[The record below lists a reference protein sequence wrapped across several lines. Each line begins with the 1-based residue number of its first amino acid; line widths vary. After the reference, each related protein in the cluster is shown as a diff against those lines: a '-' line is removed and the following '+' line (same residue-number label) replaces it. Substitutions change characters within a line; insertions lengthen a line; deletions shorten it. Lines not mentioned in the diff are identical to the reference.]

1 MSTDKRLVIG
11 IDIGTGSSKG
21 VLTRLNGKVI
31 ATAERLHHVSMP
43 KPGHVEH
50 DAEQIWWS
58 DFSDIVTDLLGKA
71 DGPVVGVTTSGIGP
85 CSVFCD
91 GEGTPLRPAI
101 LYGVDT
107 RAYKEVD
114 ELTDRIGEE
123 ALIENCGNIL
133 SSQSQGPKFL
143 WTVRNEPWVWEKTK
157 YFFTAHTYIAFKLT
171 GEYVLDHRT
180 ASMFD
185 PMYSPKTQDWIP
197 EWCEMCA
204 PGLALPELKYSNDIA
219 GYVTSAGA
227 KMTGLPEG
235 IPIGM
240 GSTDSACEAISVGV
254 KDPGDVMMMYGSTM
268 VAELIADKF
277 MSHRNLWACTGP
289 YRGTNTLVGGLS
301 ASGSLTTWLKDL
313 LGGTEYAVLTEE
325 AADVSAGS
333 NGLLAL
339 PYFAGER
346 APIIDP
352 LARGVIAGLTLSTT
366 RGELYRALLEAA
378 TFGAR
383 HLIESI
389 QEAGGEGKRFIA
401 VGGGTKGGLW
411 TQIVSDVCGV
421 EQVIPKRTIGAS
433 YGDALISAQN
443 VGEADES
450 TSWMKPSSI
459 VLPDPDNT
467 AIYDQLFK
475 RYLELY
481 PATKSITHFL
491 AESQLWD

>member
-1 MSTDKRLVIG
+1 MTPDKRLVIG

-21 VLTRLNGKVI
+21 VLCRLNGKVI
-31 ATAERLHHVSMP
+31 ATAERLHQVSMP
-43 KPGHVEH
+43 RPGHVEH
-50 DAEQIWWS
+50 DAEQIWWR
-58 DFSDIVTDLLGKA
+58 DFLEIVADLLHRA

-91 GEGTPLRPAI
+91 ADGNPLRPAI

-107 RAYKEVD
+107 RAYKETA
-114 ELTDRIGEE
+114 ELSEKIGEE
-123 ALIENCGNIL
+123 ALIANCGNIL

-157 YFFTAHTYIAFKLT
+157 YFFTAHSYIAFKLT

-185 PMYSPKTQDWIP
+185 PMYSPNTQDWIP
-197 EWCEMCA
+197 DWCEMCA
-204 PGLALPELKYSNDIA
+204 PGITLPELKYTNDIA
-219 GYVTSAGA
+219 GHVTAEGA
-227 KMTGLPEG
+227 RISGLPEG
-235 IPIGM
+235 IPIGV

-254 KDPGDVMMMYGSTM
+254 KDPGDVMVMYGSTM

-301 ASGSLTTWLKDL
+301 ASGSLTTWFKDL
-313 LGGTEYAVLTEE
+313 LGGTEYAILTEE
-325 AADVSAGS
+325 ATDVPPGS

-352 LARGVIAGLTLSTT
+352 KARGVIAGLTLTT
-366 RGELYRALLEAA
+366 SRAEIYRALLEAA

-389 QEAGGEGKRFIA
+389 QDAGGDGKRFIA

-421 EQVIPKRTIGAS
+421 EQIIPKYTIGAS

-443 VGEADES
+443 VGAADES
-450 TSWMKPSSI
+450 TSWLKPASI
-459 VLPDPDNT
+459 VLPDPDNKV
-467 AIYDQLFK
+467 IYDKIFAK
-475 RYLELY
+475 YLELY
-481 PATKSITHFL
+481 PATQEIQHFL
-491 AESQLWD
+491 AESQLWE